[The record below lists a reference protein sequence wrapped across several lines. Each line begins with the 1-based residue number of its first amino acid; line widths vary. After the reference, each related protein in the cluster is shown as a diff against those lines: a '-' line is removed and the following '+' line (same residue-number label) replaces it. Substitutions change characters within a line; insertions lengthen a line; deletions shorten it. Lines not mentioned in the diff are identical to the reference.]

1 MYKFIHPVPLK
12 KPVTNSTGP
21 RWVVLM
27 AKIASSV
34 ALIVN
39 ICAENV
45 KRCPSS
51 FSSVIKPQLETCNH
65 IILIKMKQLWECSD
79 FILAL
84 KVIVWHFFGKYTALE
99 SEFIDITANAMDM
112 KQEFSIKAFGDRKH
126 VAS

>member
-1 MYKFIHPVPLK
+1 M
-12 KPVTNSTGP
+12 TNSTGP

-27 AKIASSV
+27 AKIASLV
-34 ALIVN
+34 VLIVN

-45 KRCPSS
+45 KRCPSP

-65 IILIKMKQLWECSD
+65 IIPIKQLWECSD

-99 SEFIDITANAMDM
+99 SDFIDITANAVDM
-112 KQEFSIKAFGDRKH
+112 KQEFSIKAFGKRKH
-126 VAS
+126 LAS